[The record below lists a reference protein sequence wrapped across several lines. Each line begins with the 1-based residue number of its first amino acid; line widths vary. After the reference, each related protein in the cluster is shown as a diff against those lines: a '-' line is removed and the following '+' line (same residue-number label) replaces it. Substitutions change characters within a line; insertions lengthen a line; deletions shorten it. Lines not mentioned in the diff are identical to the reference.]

1 MRKTEFFKNYGGGLV
16 PVRPD
21 DAEYGEY
28 MLLHPEETSLAES
41 YERHGC
47 IVVSVHEME
56 DGEDDIDTSQPC
68 DYGSQPFKI
77 GYLVLDNPIFALLK

>member
-16 PVRPD
+16 PVTFQDP
-21 DAEYGEY
+21 EYGEY
-28 MLLHPEETSLAES
+28 MLLHPEEASLAES
-41 YERHGC
+41 YARGGYV
-47 IVVSVHEME
+47 VVSVHEME
-56 DGEDDIDTSQPC
+56 DGEDDIDTAQPC

>member
-16 PVRPD
+16 PVTFQDP
-21 DAEYGEY
+21 EYGEY
-28 MLLHPEETSLAES
+28 MLLHPEEASLAES
-41 YERHGC
+41 YARGGYV
-47 IVVSVHEME
+47 VVSVHEME